1 VVKLSWITNAW
12 KDNQKTYNAEGYH
25 IVDEKLNNER
35 TPKLVS
41 VITPVYNAEKSLR
54 KTIDSVLNQTLGME
68 NIEYILIDD
77 CSTDSS
83 RDILLEYSSKFAN
96 IMVVFLKKNTGTP
109 GRPRNIGIQLS
120 HSKYIT
126 FLDADDWLEPTG
138 LGVLAKILAET
149 NDDYAVGKTI
159 QIQSKGMQI
168 LAEHESCKE
177 RRSVSPFSIPHI
189 FHHLGPRARI
199 VKSSVI
205 KDNQI
210 LFPEMKF
217 AEDKQFFI
225 DVLTHCQTISTTEKP
240 IYYLNRHDNQT
251 TRLSN
256 QTNIMQKTNCNLKV
270 INHIINKDLELEKQ
284 KMILNRLYE
293 FDSITRFFNTPHFQ
307 KTKLKRVY
315 YYKFNQVL
323 KTTKRLNYEFS
334 EEFFHPLNKVV
345 YNLYID
351 KKYKDLENLFTW
363 DKNEKVKDVIIKD
376 NLPYMVVP
384 FLEDK
389 YRFIRIPMHSTFE
402 EDFVD
407 GNKYYLKFKV
417 FGDYLDS
424 VTNGLIRDSKNAQLE
439 SSLQVRVDQDGKG
452 ILEMDLN
459 ALEQMPASNYSIF
472 LRFNDYLKINIRK
485 PTPNKNQY
493 QYKNRVFTFYNTIYS
508 NVGLKISVT
517 K

>member
-1 VVKLSWITNAW
+1 MTNAW
-12 KDNQKTYNAEGYH
+12 KWNQNQSSFTYNSEGYH
-25 IVDEKLNNER
+25 IVNQKLNNER
-35 TPKLVS
+35 TTRLVS

-54 KTIDSVLNQTLGME
+54 KTIDSVLNQSLGME
-68 NIEYILIDD
+68 NIEYILVDD

-83 RDILLEYSSKFAN
+83 RDILLEYSSKFDN
-96 IMVVFLKKNTGTP
+96 IIVVFLKRNTGTP

-126 FLDADDWLEPTG
+126 FLDADDWLEPNGLEVLSTILTETG
-138 LGVLAKILAET
+138 
-149 NDDYAVGKTI
+149 DDYAVGKTI
-159 QIQSKGMQI
+159 QIQSKGIQI

-189 FHHLGPRARI
+189 FHHLGPRARM

-225 DVLTHCQTISTTEKP
+225 DVLTHCRRISTTEKP
-240 IYYLNRHDNQT
+240 IYYLNRLDNQT
-251 TRLSN
+251 TRLTN
-256 QTNIMQKTNCNLKV
+256 QTNILQKTNCNLKV
-270 INHIINKDLELEKQ
+270 INHILTKDIELEKQ

-293 FDSITRFFNTPHFQ
+293 FDSITRFFNTPHFH

-323 KTTKRLNYEFS
+323 KTTKSLNYEFS

-345 YNLYID
+345 YNLYCD
-351 KKYKDLENLFTW
+351 KKYKDLEKLFAW
-363 DKNEKVKDVIIKD
+363 DKTEKVKDVTIKD

-389 YRFIRIPMHSTFE
+389 YKYIRVPMHSTLE
-402 EDFVD
+402 EDYLER
-407 GNKYYLKFKV
+407 NKYYLKFKV

-424 VTNGLIRDSKNAQLE
+424 ITNGLIRDTKNAQLE
-439 SSLQVRVDQDGKG
+439 ASLPVSVDQDGNG
-452 ILEMDLN
+452 TLEIDLDV
-459 ALEQMPASNYSIF
+459 LDQLPSSNYSIF

-485 PTPNKNQY
+485 PTQSKNQY
-493 QYKNRVFTFYNTIYS
+493 EYKNRDFTFYHTIYS
-508 NVGLKISVT
+508 NVGLRITSIK
-517 K
+517 